1 MRNSYS
7 NSLGFLLLIMIELYD
22 HQKKSVNEILQKFQ
36 TNQRVLYQLP
46 TGGGKTIV
54 FSFLA
59 KYWIEKTNKK
69 VLILCHRIEL
79 VNQTIASLQK
89 IGLTCESVTSKV
101 KTLKHNCNIYVAMVE
116 TANNR
121 LSKDINF
128 FKDVDLIICDECHIL
143 VFDKIFKHFDF
154 SKILGCT
161 ATPILLKKI
170 TFFKCQHCKT
180 NYDYVTNCCNDEVM
194 EWTKPF
200 TLSHIYNDIVIGTSI
215 QDLINDGKLVQD
227 ISFVKNYTDNSN
239 LKIDNKT
246 GDYSDNSMNE
256 AYNNDNALFN
266 VVLNY
271 KEICEGKKTIIF
283 NSTSKSNKLVYEKF
297 LASGYNNIKM
307 FDSIN
312 ECEPRKQVVEWFKS
326 TQDAILCNVGVFTT
340 GFDDTTVQ
348 SIILNR
354 PTNSLSLF
362 LQMVGRGGRSSS
374 LIYKDNFLVIDGG
387 GNIDRH
393 NEWSDNTR
401 DWRRLFFEGIEK
413 PKAKKEPIE
422 DVQMCP
428 SCGYLMAKTIDICPE
443 CEFEIIQKQKKDKV
457 EDEIVTTP
465 IRSIPPPNAEKI
477 YLYTLS
483 KNEDLNF
490 AWRIMI
496 GQIFDLFRY
505 YRVSKEKYQSALN
518 SGELDKKI
526 KKIVTQCYFVLK
538 SKHDLK
544 SGVERTIKYLINK
557 VKEKLENYYEKSIS

>member
-1 MRNSYS
+1 MQNIKILPLYKKILNNLFYS
-7 NSLGFLLLIMIELYD
+7 DACGRAMNIRGFLLMIQLYQ
-22 HQKKSVNEILQKFQ
+22 HQQKSVNEILQKFQ

-59 KYWIEKTNKK
+59 KHWIEKTNKK

-89 IGLTCESVTSKV
+89 IGLTCEAVTSKV
-101 KTLKHNCNIYVAMVE
+101 KTLKHNCSVYVAMVE

-121 LSKDINF
+121 LNGNDTF

-161 ATPILLKKI
+161 ATPVLLKKI

-180 NYDYVTNCCNDEVM
+180 NYDTLTTCCNDEVM

-200 TLSHIYNDIVIGTSI
+200 TLSEIYNDIVIGASI

-246 GDYSDNSMNE
+246 GDYSDSSMNE
-256 AYNNDNALFN
+256 AYNNESALFN

-283 NSTSKSNKLVYEKF
+283 NATSKSNKLVYEKF
-297 LASGYNNIKM
+297 IGHGYTNIKM
-307 FDSIN
+307 FDSVN
-312 ECEPRKQVVEWFKS
+312 ECEPRKHVVDWFKT

-348 SIILNR
+348 AILLNR

-362 LQMVGRGGRSSS
+362 LQMVGRGGRASS

-401 DWRRLFFEGIEK
+401 DWKRLFFEGKEK

-422 DVQMCP
+422 NVQMCP
-428 SCGYLMAKTIDICPE
+428 SCGCLMAKTIDVCPE
-443 CEFEIIQKQKKDKV
+443 CEFEFIKENKEKTQK
-457 EDEIVTTP
+457 EDDIVSTP
-465 IRSIPPPNAEKI
+465 IRKIPPPNAEKI

-483 KNEDLNF
+483 QNEDLNF
-490 AWRIMI
+490 SWRIMI
-496 GQIFDLFRY
+496 NQIFDLFRY
-505 YRVSKEKYQSALN
+505 YRVSKEKYISSLN

-526 KKIVTQCYFVLK
+526 KKNGYSMLFCFKI
-538 SKHDLK
+538 
-544 SGVERTIKYLINK
+544 
-557 VKEKLENYYEKSIS
+557 

>member
-1 MRNSYS
+1 
-7 NSLGFLLLIMIELYD
+7 MIELYP
-22 HQKKSVNEILQKFQ
+22 HQQKSVNEILDKFQ
-36 TNQRVLYQLP
+36 THQRILYQLP

-59 KYWIEKTNKK
+59 KHWVVKTNKK

-79 VNQTIASLQK
+79 VNQTIASLNK
-89 IGLTCESVTSKV
+89 IGLTCEAVTSKV
-101 KTLKHNCNIYVAMVE
+101 KTLKHNCSIYVAMVE

-121 LSKDINF
+121 LAKNDNF
-128 FKDVDLIICDECHIL
+128 FRDVDLIICDECHIL

-180 NYDYVTNCCNDEVM
+180 NYDELTTCCNDEVM

-200 TLSHIYNDIVIGTSI
+200 TLSEIYNDIVVGASI

-227 ISFVKNYTDNSN
+227 ISFVKDYADVSK

-246 GDYSDNSMNE
+246 GDYSDVSMNE
-256 AYNNDNALFN
+256 VYNDDKALFN

-271 KEICEGKKTIIF
+271 KEICEGKKTIVF

-297 LASGYNNIKM
+297 LASGYTNIKM

-312 ECEPRKQVVEWFKS
+312 ICEPRKQVVEWFKS

-374 LIYKDNFLVIDGG
+374 LIYKENFLVIDGG
-387 GNIDRH
+387 ENIKRH
-393 NEWSDNTR
+393 NEWSDASR
-401 DWRRLFFEGIEK
+401 DWRRIFFEGLGDDREK
-413 PKAKKEPIE
+413 SKKVSLE
-422 DVQMCP
+422 DVQACDG
-428 SCGYLMAKTIDICPE
+428 CGYLMPKTIDKCPE
-443 CEFEIIQKQKKDKV
+443 CGFVIPAPKPRPIKEGMN
-457 EDEIVTTP
+457 IVVP
-465 IRSIPPPNAEKI
+465 IKNIPPPNGEKI

-483 KNEDLNF
+483 QGENLNF
-490 AWRIMI
+490 AWRILI
-496 GQIFDLFRY
+496 NQIYDMFVF
-505 YRVSKEKYQSALN
+505 YRVSAEAYNKSKA

-526 KKIVTQCYFVLK
+526 KRMITACYFVLK
-538 SKHDLK
+538 SKSDIS
-544 SGVERTIKYLINK
+544 SGTERTINYIINK
-557 VKEKLENYYEKSIS
+557 VLKKLEERYES

>member
-1 MRNSYS
+1 MQ
-7 NSLGFLLLIMIELYD
+7 LYE
-22 HQKKSVNEILQKFQ
+22 HQQKSVNEILQKFQ
-36 TNQRVLYQLP
+36 TNQRILYQLP

-59 KYWIEKTNKK
+59 KHWIEKTNKK

-89 IGLTCESVTSKV
+89 IGLTCESITSKV
-101 KTLKHNCNIYVAMVE
+101 RRLNHKSNVYVAMIE

-121 LSKDINF
+121 LKDNDSF

-161 ATPILLKKI
+161 ATPVLLKKI

-180 NYDYVTNCCNDEVM
+180 NYDKLTNCCNDEVM

-200 TLSHIYNDIVIGTSI
+200 TLSEIYNDIVIGASI

-227 ISFVKNYTDNSN
+227 ISFVKNYTDNSK

-246 GDYSDNSMNE
+246 GDYSDTSMNE
-256 AYNNDNALFN
+256 VYNDENALFN

-283 NSTSKSNKLVYEKF
+283 NSTSKSNKLIYEKF
-297 LASGYNNIKM
+297 LSSGYNNIKM

-312 ECEPRKQVVEWFKS
+312 ECEPRKQVVEWFKN
-326 TQDAILCNVGVFTT
+326 TQNAILCNVGVFTT

-348 SIILNR
+348 AIILNR

-362 LQMVGRGGRSSS
+362 LQMVGRGGRSSN

-401 DWRRLFFEGIEK
+401 DWKRLFFEGKEK
-413 PKAKKEPIE
+413 PKAKRENIE

-428 SCGYLMAKTIDICPE
+428 SCGYLMSKSIDICPE
-443 CEFEIIQKQKKDKV
+443 CKFEIEQKQKKEKQ
-457 EDEIVTTP
+457 EDEIVSKP

-483 KNEDLNF
+483 QNEDLNF
-490 AWRIMI
+490 AFRILI
-496 GQIFDLFRY
+496 NQVCDLFRY
-505 YRVSKEKYQSALN
+505 YRISKEQYLSNKSNGRLQ
-518 SGELDKKI
+518 KKI
-526 KKIVTQCYFVLK
+526 EKMIQQNYFPLK

-544 SGVERTIKYLINK
+544 SGVHRTLNYLYNK
-557 VKEKLENYYEKSIS
+557 VYEKLDSYYNI

>member
-1 MRNSYS
+1 
-7 NSLGFLLLIMIELYD
+7 MIQLYE
-22 HQKKSVNEILQKFQ
+22 HQQKSVNEILQKFQ
-36 TNQRVLYQLP
+36 TNQRILYQLP

-59 KYWIEKTNKK
+59 KHWIEKTNKK

-101 KTLKHNCNIYVAMVE
+101 KNLKHNCNIYVAMVE

-121 LSKDINF
+121 LSNNDTF

-161 ATPILLKKI
+161 ATPVLLKKI

-180 NYDYVTNCCNDEVM
+180 NYDKLTNCCNDEVI

-200 TLSHIYNDIVIGTSI
+200 TLSEIYNDIVIGASI
-215 QDLINDGKLVQD
+215 KDLINDGKLVQD
-227 ISFVKNYTDNSN
+227 ISFVKNYTDNSK

-246 GDYSDNSMNE
+246 GDYSDSSMND
-256 AYNNDNALFN
+256 AYNNDSALFN

-297 LASGYNNIKM
+297 IASGYNNIKM

-312 ECEPRKQVVEWFKS
+312 ECEPRKQVVEWFKT

-393 NEWSDNTR
+393 NEWSDDTR
-401 DWRRLFFEGIEK
+401 DWKRLFFEGKEK
-413 PKAKKEPIE
+413 PKAKRENIE

-428 SCGYLMAKTIDICPE
+428 NCGYLMSKAIDICPE
-443 CEFEIIQKQKKDKV
+443 CKFEIEPKQKKEKV
-457 EDEIVTTP
+457 EDDIVSKP
-465 IRSIPPPNAEKI
+465 IRNIPPPNAEKI

-483 KNEDLNF
+483 QNEDLNF
-490 AWRIMI
+490 SWRIMI
-496 GQIFDLFRY
+496 NQIFDLFRY

-518 SGELDKKI
+518 SGELDIKI
-526 KKIVTQCYFVLK
+526 KKMITHCYFVLK
-538 SKHDLK
+538 SKHDLN
-544 SGVERTIKYLINK
+544 SGVQRTIQYLINK
-557 VKEKLENYYEKSIS
+557 VKEKLENYYEKITG

>member
-1 MRNSYS
+1 
-7 NSLGFLLLIMIELYD
+7 MIELYP
-22 HQKKSVNEILQKFQ
+22 HQQKSVNEILDKFQ
-36 TNQRVLYQLP
+36 THQRILYQLP

-59 KYWIEKTNKK
+59 KHWVTKTNKK

-79 VNQTIASLQK
+79 VNQTIASLNK
-89 IGLTCESVTSKV
+89 IGLTCEAVTSKV
-101 KTLKHNCNIYVAMVE
+101 KTLKHNCSIYVAMVE

-121 LSKDINF
+121 LAKNDNF

-180 NYDYVTNCCNDEVM
+180 NYDTLTTCCNDEVM

-200 TLSHIYNDIVIGTSI
+200 TLSEIYNEIVVGASI

-227 ISFVKNYTDNSN
+227 ISFVKDYADVSK
-239 LKIDNKT
+239 LKIDAKT
-246 GDYSDNSMNE
+246 GDYSDGSMNE
-256 AYNNDNALFN
+256 VYNDENALFN

-271 KEICEGKKTIIF
+271 KEICEGKKTIVF

-297 LASGYNNIKM
+297 IASGYTNIKM

-312 ECEPRKQVVEWFKS
+312 ECEPRKHVVEWFKS

-374 LIYKDNFLVIDGG
+374 LIYKENFLVIDGG
-387 GNIDRH
+387 GNIKRH

-401 DWRRLFFEGIEK
+401 DWKRLFFEGIEK
-413 PKAKKEPIE
+413 PKSKKEALE

-428 SCGYLMAKTIDICPE
+428 SCGYLMAKTIDVCPE
-443 CEFEIIQKQKKDKV
+443 CEFEIIQEKKEITKT
-457 EDEIVTTP
+457 EDNIISKP
-465 IRSIPPPNAEKI
+465 IRNIPPPNAEKI

-483 KNEDLNF
+483 QNEDLNF

-496 GQIFDLFRY
+496 NQIFDLFRY
-505 YRVSKEKYQSALN
+505 YRVTKDKYESALI

-526 KKIVTQCYFVLK
+526 KLMVTKCYFVLK

-544 SGVERTIKYLINK
+544 SGVERTIQYLINK
-557 VKEKLENYYEKSIS
+557 IKDKLKTYYEKNIG